1 MFSIVDFYGKQA
13 NYSCGYCK
21 QPKSCQSHG
30 MWAHSLTVQD
40 YQDLIDRGW
49 RRSGSYCYKPE
60 MDTTCCPS
68 YTIKCD
74 ALGFR
79 LNKSHKKIIKRVNK
93 FLRDGL
99 KGEGDVETGRLNEGE
114 GGGSG
119 GDLEMGEVARNPR
132 KELAVG
138 KLNLVGKVAEGE
150 VATEG
155 LGVKESVVKAVGSDS
170 NLSAKSQPTSQGSPP
185 KKAKLLR
192 IERKRERL
200 IQKGLSAEEI
210 ASSMKAAKGK
220 NVEKSLEDF
229 LDEAPKEG
237 EEAAHRLKVKLVPS
251 SEGASSV
258 EYNLYRAYQ
267 TAVHQDPP
275 DKLKMDRYKR
285 FLVMSPL
292 KLVTIATAS
301 DEFRRTLDRSFALYS
316 KYQTAVHNDPP
327 GAIGEYQDFLV
338 KSPLKMLPGQ
348 SAPSCG
354 LGSYHQQYW
363 LDDRLIAVGVIDL
376 LPSCVSSVYFFYDP
390 EFRFLSL
397 GTYGSLRELAFTRK
411 LQQQLASISSY
422 YMGFYIH
429 SCPKMRY
436 KSNLSPSFLLCP
448 EVYSWHPLDQ
458 RVIGLLDRSKYCR
471 LNEDPAAEDGNR
483 TRPSDVR
490 NVLILHGSSYQR
502 YSSYLKEIGS
512 PELEENVITYAKLV
526 GKVCSGRML
535 LYEG

>member
-292 KLVTIATAS
+292 K
-301 DEFRRTLDRSFALYS
+301 
-316 KYQTAVHNDPP
+316 
-327 GAIGEYQDFLV
+327 
-338 KSPLKMLPGQ
+338 MLPGQ

>member
-237 EEAAHRLKVKLVPS
+237 EEAAHRLK
-251 SEGASSV
+251 
-258 EYNLYRAYQ
+258 
-267 TAVHQDPP
+267 
-275 DKLKMDRYKR
+275 
-285 FLVMSPL
+285 
-292 KLVTIATAS
+292 LVTIATAS

-348 SAPSCG
+348 SSPSCG

-471 LNEDPAAEDGNR
+471 LNEDPAAEDDNR

>member
-60 MDTTCCPS
+60 MSTTCCPS

-74 ALGFR
+74 ATNFR

-99 KGEGDVETGRLNEGE
+99 RGPEDERRSGKEDEE
-114 GGGSG
+114 GGTGGG

-132 KELAVG
+132 KELTVG
-138 KLNLVGKVAEGE
+138 ELNPVQGQEEASPKV
-150 VATEG
+150 VQP
-155 LGVKESVVKAVGSDS
+155 KESMVKPAESDS
-170 NLSAKSQPTSQGSPP
+170 NLSAKSQPTSQGGPP

-192 IERKRERL
+192 IERKREKL
-200 IQKGLSAEEI
+200 IQKGLNAEEI
-210 ASSMKAAKGK
+210 ENSMKAAKGK
-220 NVEKSLEDF
+220 NVEKTLEDF

-237 EEAAHRLKVKLVPS
+237 EEAAHRLKVTLIPS
-251 SEGASSV
+251 GEGATSV
-258 EYNLYRAYQ
+258 EYGLYRAYQ
-267 TAVHQDPP
+267 TVVHQDPP
-275 DKLKMDRYKR
+275 DKLKMERYKR

-292 KLVTIATAS
+292 KT
-301 DEFRRTLDRSFALYS
+301 
-316 KYQTAVHNDPP
+316 K
-327 GAIGEYQDFLV
+327 
-338 KSPLKMLPGQ
+338 PGQ
-348 SAPSCG
+348 NSPSCG
-354 LGSYHQQYW
+354 LGSFHQQYW
-363 LDDRLIAVGVIDL
+363 LDDRLIAVGVIDI
-376 LPSCVSSVYFFYDP
+376 LPNCVSSVYFFYDP
-390 EFRFLSL
+390 EYRFLSL

-411 LQQQLASISSY
+411 LQQQVASISSY

-448 EVYSWHPLDQ
+448 EAYSWHPLDQ
-458 RVIGLLDRSKYCR
+458 RVISLLDRSKYSR
-471 LNEDPAAEDGNR
+471 LNEDPAAEDPNR
-483 TRPSDVR
+483 TRSSDVR

-502 YSSYLKEIGS
+502 YSSYLKDIGS
-512 PELEENVITYAKLV
+512 LELEENVITYAKLV
-526 GKVCSGRML
+526 GNVCSSRML

>member
-74 ALGFR
+74 AMGFR

-99 KGEGDVETGRLNEGE
+99 KGEGDDETGRFNGGE

-138 KLNLVGKVAEGE
+138 KLNLVGKVAEGD

-155 LGVKESVVKAVGSDS
+155 LGVKEPVVKAVGSDS
-170 NLSAKSQPTSQGSPP
+170 NLSAKSQPTCQGSPP

-285 FLVMSPL
+285 FLVM
-292 KLVTIATAS
+292 
-301 DEFRRTLDRSFALYS
+301 
-316 KYQTAVHNDPP
+316 
-327 GAIGEYQDFLV
+327 
-338 KSPLKMLPGQ
+338 SPLKMLPGQ

-483 TRPSDVR
+483 TRPIDVR

>member
-1 MFSIVDFYGKQA
+1 
-13 NYSCGYCK
+13 
-21 QPKSCQSHG
+21 

-60 MDTTCCPS
+60 MNTTCCPS

-74 ALGFR
+74 ATNFR

-99 KGEGDVETGRLNEGE
+99 KGADDERVSNGE
-114 GGGSG
+114 GTGEEGGA
-119 GDLEMGEVARNPR
+119 DLEMGEVARNPR

-138 KLNLVGKVAEGE
+138 EFKPVGTVE
-150 VATEG
+150 VARDG
-155 LGVKESVVKAVGSDS
+155 LVAKEQQVKPAGSDS
-170 NLSAKSQPTSQGSPP
+170 NLSAKSQPTSQGGPP

-210 ASSMKAAKGK
+210 ASSMRAAKGK

-237 EEAAHRLKVKLVPS
+237 EEAAHRLK
-251 SEGASSV
+251 
-258 EYNLYRAYQ
+258 
-267 TAVHQDPP
+267 
-275 DKLKMDRYKR
+275 
-285 FLVMSPL
+285 
-292 KLVTIATAS
+292 LVTISIAS

-316 KYQTAVHNDPP
+316 KYQTAVHNDLP
-327 GAIGEYQDFLV
+327 GAISEYQDFLV
-338 KSPLKMLPGQ
+338 KSPLKMAPGQ
-348 SAPSCG
+348 SSPSCG

-363 LDDRLIAVGVIDL
+363 LDDRLIAVGVIDI

-397 GTYGSLRELAFTRK
+397 GTYGSLRELAFTRR

-458 RVIGLLDRSKYCR
+458 RVIGLLDRSKYSR
-471 LNEDPAAEDGNR
+471 LNEDPAAEDTNR
-483 TRPSDVR
+483 TKSVDVK

-502 YSSYLKEIGS
+502 YSSYLKDIGS
-512 PELEENVITYAKLV
+512 PELEPNVITYAKLV
-526 GKVCSGRML
+526 GKVCSSRML